1 LVDKIRDL
9 GGNVYLF
16 SSGHVT
22 GEKLNDLSGVAAIL
36 RFPCNMDY
44 LDEKEDVAVE
54 ESKQDDDENDDQNV
68 KMAEVS
74 EFVNNDEMD
83 KEFFESLAAQKE
95 KQGQGQGQGY
105 NAKSQEKSNEKD
117 K

>member
-44 LDEKEDVAVE
+44 LDEKEDVVVE
-54 ESKQDDDENDDQNV
+54 ESKQDDENDDQNV
-68 KMAEVS
+68 KMDEVS

-95 KQGQGQGQGY
+95 KQGQGQAY
-105 NAKSQEKSNEKD
+105 HDKSQEKSHEKD